1 MPYQIA
7 DPVDIPPCSRFW
19 MRCISRLLI
28 ESEQR
33 RRWRGVLDVLNKAGG
48 FTNEA
53 YIITEQASAAA
64 LR

>member
-1 MPYQIA
+1 
-7 DPVDIPPCSRFW
+7 

-28 ESEQR
+28 ESEQQ

-53 YIITEQASAAA
+53 HIVAEQALVAA